1 MTAVLRMM
9 SCRLRPYLLAAHGL
23 FAGSCFGQ
31 EGLGNDGWPAA
42 LTAELKA
49 MADVR
54 SEAAQDSLSDRVKAV
69 LRPVLEGD
77 AAFDLSFA
85 GIPITVVDAPDGRFR
100 LITWNLA
107 RPDGTHRYEAMLL
120 ANDGRRRTIHEL
132 RDMTGHI
139 PAPEAA
145 ELGPENWYGALYYD
159 VVPVKQGGRTWYTLL
174 GWKGQS
180 RVETRKVIEVLSFR
194 AGRPRFGA
202 PLFELPEGLRDRRI
216 RPQRRVFAYAAQAS
230 MSLRKDPAGQ
240 RIVFDHLAPSRP
252 DLAND
257 PAFLGPDLSY
267 DAYTW
272 DKGLWRFQRD
282 VDARDLDMDRPWNA
296 PPKEGRSKF

>member
-42 LTAELKA
+42 LTAGLKA
-49 MADVR
+49 LNDAR
-54 SEAAQDSLSDRVKAV
+54 SEAVQDSLSDRVKAV
-69 LRPVLEGD
+69 LRPVLEADD
-77 AAFDLSFA
+77 AMDRTFG
-85 GIPITVVDAPDGRFR
+85 GIPLTVVDAPDGRFR
-100 LITWNLA
+100 LFTWNLA

-120 ANDGRRRTIHEL
+120 VNDGRRRVLFEL
-132 RDMTGHI
+132 RDMTDRI

-194 AGRPRFGA
+194 GGKPRFGA
-202 PLFELPEGLRDRRI
+202 PLFEMPAGSGDRRI
-216 RPQRRVFAYAAQAS
+216 RPQRRVFAYAAQAA
-230 MSLRKDPAGQ
+230 MSLRKDPAAP
-240 RIVFDHLAPSRP
+240 RIVFDHLAPTRP

-257 PAFLGPDLSY
+257 PAFRGPDLSY
-267 DAYTW
+267 DAYEW
-272 DKGLWRFQRD
+272 DKGVWRFHRD
-282 VDARDLDMDRPWNA
+282 VDARDLDMNRPWNA